1 MLSIVHQVAILILVL
16 AELILELQHSLT
28 LSLHA
33 HNTYKTN
40 GQYHQKSHFFHI
52 TQNLCLF
59 DVAKVRIV
67 AECTKYLG
75 YSA

>member
-16 AELILELQHSLT
+16 AELILELTHSLT
-28 LSLHA
+28 LSLQA
-33 HNTYKTN
+33 HNTHKTD
-40 GQYHQKSHFFHI
+40 GQYSPKSHFFHI

-67 AECTKYLG
+67 AECTKFLG